1 MRIVLL
7 CFATVHS
14 LGALFTESVNDKPPE
29 QQDEGATQTSKAES
43 PDGVVYERSTGWN
56 FNMSSMIVPK
66 SGHTHADESQARR
79 GKADKPEPH
88 FEMRHALF

>member
-29 QQDEGATQTSKAES
+29 QQDEGATQTSKAKS
-43 PDGVVYERSTGWN
+43 PDDVVYERSTGGN
-56 FNMSSMIVPK
+56 FNISSVIVPK